1 MTMLQAA
8 EFWTYSLN
16 LYAQRGVK
24 PCCLQL
30 QDEFKL
36 NVNILLLCCY
46 LNRLHILLPLK
57 GFTALNKAIKDS
69 DSQLRAMRKKRRKSK
84 GTPAYRDLL
93 QWEIQLEN
101 QQQQEIV
108 AILNSQQL
116 QNIQQRQS
124 DNLQAYV
131 HSRYRSPPV
140 NIVKYL
146 STLRELASAGEMR
159 QENAD
164 PEQQFF
170 EK

>member
-1 MTMLQAA
+1 MLQAA
-8 EFWTYSLN
+8 EFWTFSIN

-46 LNRLHILLPLK
+46 LNRLNILLPTK
-57 GFTALNKAIKDS
+57 GYAALNKAIKNS
-69 DSQLRAMRKKRRKSK
+69 ESQLRAMRKKRRKSK

-93 QWEIQLEN
+93 QWELQLEN

-108 AILNSQQL
+108 SVLNRQQL
-116 QNIQQRQS
+116 QHIQQRQS
-124 DNLQAYV
+124 DNLRAYV
-131 HSRYRSPPV
+131 HSRYRTPPV
-140 NIVKYL
+140 FIVKHL
-146 STLRELASAGEMR
+146 ATLRELGSAGELR
-159 QENAD
+159 QENI
-164 PEQQFF
+164 ELESQYY

>member
-8 EFWTYSLN
+8 EFWTFSLN

-24 PCCLQL
+24 PCCLVL

-36 NVNILLLCCY
+36 NVNILLLSCY
-46 LNRLHILLPLK
+46 LNRLNILLPAK
-57 GFTALNKAIKDS
+57 GYAALSKGIKDS
-69 DSQLRAMRKKRRKSK
+69 ESQLRAMRKKRRKSK

-108 AILNSQQL
+108 TNLNRQQL
-116 QNIQQRQS
+116 QHIQHRQR
-124 DNLQAYV
+124 DNLQSYV
-131 HSRYRSPPV
+131 HSRYRTPPV
-140 NIVKYL
+140 SIVKHL
-146 STLRELASAGEMR
+146 TTLRELGSAGETR
-159 QENAD
+159 QENAEED
-164 PEQQFF
+164 VTHY